1 MDEQHLGCVLFLE
14 PLNDVG
20 TVVDADA
27 SVDDLTRYAV
37 LGQVLLQQ
45 FYGVRERDK
54 HQHLVARLL
63 NDFLYHIQPIAY
75 VELNDFALVGVHRT
89 ARYLQQL
96 VNLYRSIDRAHF
108 FPVGLNQHLLA

>member
-1 MDEQHLGCVLFLE
+1 ME

-20 TVVDADA
+20 TVIDTDA
-27 SVDDLTRYAV
+27 SVDDFTRYAV

-63 NDFLYHIQPIAY
+63 NDFLHHIQPTTHI
-75 VELNDFALVGVHRT
+75 ELDDFTLVGVHRT

-108 FPVGLNQHLLA
+108 FPVGFNQHLLA